1 MYRKFIQINRK
12 QDNKKINMKTDN
24 LTSEKNLKY
33 DNALIKKCNIDLQ
46 KLKIKKNN

>member
-24 LTSEKNLKY
+24 LTSEKNRKY
-33 DNALIKKCNIDLQ
+33 DNALIKKYNIDLQ